1 MFLVACVLFKVD
13 LGAAI
18 QNLSRQFAGS
28 QDLASTAFQAM
39 LTPDL
44 AQSTKVRDPE
54 FRNDVAQYQGYNQN
68 NAPCVVLSQRFPGT
82 FEYWR
87 EHEILIFPSVADHIY
102 PHKNF
107 SNFGTLGFHRDD
119 VKNGMLLFKD
129 VEERAGNGQ
138 LSFMP
143 VHVSPDEIILQVH
156 VTEPIRDVY
165 VRYIDPRH
173 KEQFGD
179 YPMVFAWE
187 SAYGVFSGEPRSI
200 RFGDLHG
207 FKFRM
212 KRPHLRALF
221 WKAKMAHDAFN
232 DLPDPFQHIDVFKE
246 CESLM
251 DKIRRMHRS
260 TNA

>member
-18 QNLSRQFAGS
+18 EKLSTQFADS
-28 QDLASTAFQAM
+28 QDLASAAFQAM

-44 AQSTKVRDPE
+44 AQSTKIRDPE
-54 FRNDVAQYQGYNQN
+54 FRDNVAEYQGYDQK
-68 NAPCVVLSQRFPGT
+68 NAPCAVLSQRFPGT

-87 EHEILIFPSVADHIY
+87 ECGSLIFPSVADHIC

-107 SNFGTLGFHRDD
+107 GSFRTLGFHRDD

-129 VEERAGNGQ
+129 VEERAGNGE
-138 LSFMP
+138 LSFLP

-156 VTEPIRDVY
+156 VSESIRNVY
-165 VRYIDPRH
+165 VQYRDPGH
-173 KEQFGD
+173 KKQFGD

-187 SAYGVFSGEPRSI
+187 SAYGVCSDEPRPI
-200 RFGDLHG
+200 QFGDLHD
-207 FKFRM
+207 FQFRM

-232 DLPDPFQHIDVFKE
+232 DLPDPFQHIDVFRE

-251 DKIRRMHRS
+251 DKIRRMRRL
-260 TNA
+260 TNV

>member
-18 QNLSRQFAGS
+18 QKLSRQFPDS
-28 QDLASTAFQAM
+28 QDLASAAFQAM

-54 FRNDVAQYQGYNQN
+54 FRDNVAEYQGYNQN
-68 NAPCVVLSQRFPGT
+68 APCAVLSQRFPGT

-87 EHEILIFPSVADHIY
+87 EHGILIFPSVADHIY

-107 SNFGTLGFHRDD
+107 GNFKTLGFHHDD

-129 VEERAGNGQ
+129 VEERAGNGE
-138 LSFMP
+138 LSFLP
-143 VHVSPDEIILQVH
+143 VHVSPNEIILQVH
-156 VTEPIRDVY
+156 VSEPIRDVY
-165 VRYIDPRH
+165 VQYRDPRH
-173 KEQFGD
+173 KKQFGD

-187 SAYGVFSGEPRSI
+187 SAYGACSDEPRPI
-200 RFGDLHG
+200 RFGDLHD
-207 FKFRM
+207 FQFRM

-232 DLPDPFQHIDVFKE
+232 DLPDPFQHIDVFRE